1 MKNRECLTCTN
12 RTTNQILPA
21 MLSNTLSN
29 VPVQQLQLRL
39 ADSLAWFSR
48 KLYYQSVPL
57 WSSNYLRIFR
67 LDLILPFQTSYTKL
81 IFNRCIGDVE
91 LTMRADRWE
100 RFDWLF
106 SVPIL
111 ASILL
116 LAPQSIHRAR
126 TFDLAGALVFWRIL
140 GR

>member
-1 MKNRECLTCTN
+1 
-12 RTTNQILPA
+12 

-81 IFNRCIGDVE
+81 IFNHCIGDVE

-100 RFDWLF
+100 RFD
-106 SVPIL
+106 
-111 ASILL
+111 
-116 LAPQSIHRAR
+116 
-126 TFDLAGALVFWRIL
+126 
-140 GR
+140 